1 MTKPTQ
7 QQRREKKKQCKQT
20 HNNSD
25 NYELHVSEHDEYV
38 SSNIKFV
45 YPYEVICPKGQCTI
59 IDGDISYYQDPTHL
73 TLDGALKVV
82 KEIRKQLEI

>member
-1 MTKPTQ
+1 MNLP
-7 QQRREKKKQCKQT
+7 
-20 HNNSD
+20 
-25 NYELHVSEHDEYV
+25 
-38 SSNIKFV
+38 SNIKFV